1 MLAHDPRKTLSTPSI
16 ASTQPIQ
23 RHHRFLAQFSLFAA
37 AHPAYTVRMP
47 RPNSLCLY
55 RVLLVLLCLPS
66 ALHAQERPKFT
77 PYNELPLSAEQTA
90 QATGLGPLFQ
100 HLKDLSDQPA
110 GTVSPW
116 QILFVRQQILA
127 EALSASLQIDATTGK
142 IEEEISD
149 TRELE
154 NYLLAKQQRTVDLL
168 NLASFGIGGS
178 LGTASSALG
187 LTTHD
192 VASNVTGVIAG
203 AAPTVLSLVGLH
215 MQRGG
220 AETLQVPTN
229 MLGEVFDRTPG
240 SQNIYPI
247 AVRKFMNTPAPDDP
261 EQLTR
266 EQRLIQTWIQV
277 GRIPPPESKKGQEK
291 IALLTSR
298 PEDLLKLRISDLRD
312 RHAMLYDFRARLS
325 AMKNDIATLLSSL
338 PNSMPQTEQK

>member
-1 MLAHDPRKTLSTPSI
+1 
-16 ASTQPIQ
+16 
-23 RHHRFLAQFSLFAA
+23 
-37 AHPAYTVRMP
+37 MP

-127 EALSASLQIDATTGK
+127 EALSASLQIDATAGK

-220 AETLQVPTN
+220 SRDPPGPHQHARRGLRSHSRISEHLPHRRTKVYEHPRARRPRTTHPRAASHPNLDSGWPHPTAGVEEGS
-229 MLGEVFDRTPG
+229 GEDR
-240 SQNIYPI
+240 
-247 AVRKFMNTPAPDDP
+247 
-261 EQLTR
+261 
-266 EQRLIQTWIQV
+266 
-277 GRIPPPESKKGQEK
+277 
-291 IALLTSR
+291 R